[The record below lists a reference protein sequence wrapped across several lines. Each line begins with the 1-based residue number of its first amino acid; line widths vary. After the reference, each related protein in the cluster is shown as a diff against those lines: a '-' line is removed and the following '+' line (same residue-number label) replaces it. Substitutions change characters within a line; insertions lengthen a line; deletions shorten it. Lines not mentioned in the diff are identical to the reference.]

1 MITHR
6 MIGPV
11 MLSSGVPQPQK
22 QPTFSLDIPHGAGC
36 FPTTHW
42 SVVLASGST
51 QSLDAAAALE
61 HLCRMYWYPLY
72 VYIRRRGYDMHTAQ
86 DLVQSF
92 FARLLAKDYFK
103 HADRT
108 RGKFRAFLLTSL
120 QRFLA
125 DEWDHAHRLKRGGGS
140 DPISLDGLTA
150 EERYKLEPID
160 SVDAVRL
167 FDRRWAT
174 TLLQVVLQRLA
185 EEQGARGRASQF
197 DDLRQYLVAEG
208 EPESY
213 EKVAQRLGLTV
224 TGTRMAVSRLRER
237 YREMLQEEILRTVA
251 SAEDAEEEYRSL
263 MAVLTD

>member
-1 MITHR
+1 
-6 MIGPV
+6 
-11 MLSSGVPQPQK
+11 MLCSGVPQPEH
-22 QPTFSLDIPHGAGC
+22 QPAFSSDTVHVVGS

-42 SVVLASGST
+42 SVVLAAGSA
-51 QSLDAAAALE
+51 QSPDAAAALE
-61 HLCRMYWYPLY
+61 QLCRTYWYPLY
-72 VYIRRRGYDMHTAQ
+72 VYVRRRGSDMHAAQ

-125 DEWDHAHRLKRGGGS
+125 DEWDHARRLKRGGGLY
-140 DPISLDGLTA
+140 PISLDGLTA

-160 SVDAVRL
+160 SFDAVRL

-197 DDLRQYLVAEG
+197 EDLRQFLVAQG

-213 EKVAQRLGLTV
+213 EKVSQRLGLAV
-224 TGTRMAVSRLRER
+224 TGIRMAVSRLRER
-237 YREMLQEEILRTVA
+237 YREMLREEILRTVA
-251 SAEDAEEEYRSL
+251 SAQDAEEEYRSL